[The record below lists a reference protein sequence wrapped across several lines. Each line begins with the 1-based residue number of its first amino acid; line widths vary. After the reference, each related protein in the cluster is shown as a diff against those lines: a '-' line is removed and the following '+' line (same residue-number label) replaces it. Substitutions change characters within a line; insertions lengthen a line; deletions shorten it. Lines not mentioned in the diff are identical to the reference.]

1 MFPVAAIAGA
11 GWLFLLVV
19 LLIAPPSPGPHEGG
33 GRGEGRT
40 PHEGGGR
47 GEGRTRRLPE
57 ADDVPPAVVS
67 LLARLLDKSG
77 FGATLVDLAARGWFE
92 VRAPAGPA
100 GLAGPGGPRG
110 LRDPA
115 GRGPRTGPALCVVPA
130 ETPGGPL
137 TPFERRAVAHVALRA
152 GARGEVPA
160 PALSDGFGGGETQF
174 MSAFRDE
181 VDAEARRLGLTR
193 SRLSGRRIGLL
204 LLLLFIPAGALIP
217 VAAHWRG
224 LAYAGGCY
232 FAGFWVAV
240 SVGVSRRRTASG
252 QLVLDHWRSA
262 VAAAPGG
269 SGGEGRT
276 LAYAAAL
283 GAAPAALAVFAQG
296 STSVAWSSYRGSWQ
310 LLEIETSTWSWP
322 RGCSIWLAIVFGLIL
337 YFGAAIWL
345 STHGMVVL
353 AEQMIGL
360 VVAGG
365 IACVLV
371 GVARRA
377 AFPRFAE
384 FDGQVIRQW
393 IVKGDESPDEYHV
406 AIDDGAREKAWDF
419 SIGSEP
425 YRLLTPGT
433 FVHARV
439 NLRTRSEVTVAPVE
453 PPAVAHPLAGVAA
466 DQERAATNGL
476 PDPASL
482 VTEAEAA
489 AVLGVPVAGHHLDGL
504 PGRTMVW
511 QPRWTVK
518 GGQGSRPM
526 LRVEVRHA
534 ADARRVPP
542 GALRAPGVADGYL
555 LGQSAM
561 VTVPP
566 LAALIS
572 VHGAA
577 RAGTPVAGLLPAVE
591 GRLRELGRRMPLSLI
606 LINID
611 DRLIHSSI
619 WNHANDP
626 LS

>member
-1 MFPVAAIAGA
+1 M
-11 GWLFLLVV
+11 
-19 LLIAPPSPGPHEGG
+19 
-33 GRGEGRT
+33 
-40 PHEGGGR
+40 
-47 GEGRTRRLPE
+47 
-57 ADDVPPAVVS
+57 
-67 LLARLLDKSG
+67 
-77 FGATLVDLAARGWFE
+77 
-92 VRAPAGPA
+92 
-100 GLAGPGGPRG
+100 
-110 LRDPA
+110 
-115 GRGPRTGPALCVVPA
+115 
-130 ETPGGPL
+130 
-137 TPFERRAVAHVALRA
+137 
-152 GARGEVPA
+152 
-160 PALSDGFGGGETQF
+160 
-174 MSAFRDE
+174 
-181 VDAEARRLGLTR
+181 
-193 SRLSGRRIGLL
+193 
-204 LLLLFIPAGALIP
+204 
-217 VAAHWRG
+217 
-224 LAYAGGCY
+224 
-232 FAGFWVAV
+232 
-240 SVGVSRRRTASG
+240 
-252 QLVLDHWRSA
+252 LDHWRSA

-269 SGGEGRT
+269 AGGGGRT

-322 RGCSIWLAIVFGLIL
+322 RGCSIWLAIVFGPIL

-353 AEQMIGL
+353 AEEMIGL

-371 GVARRA
+371 GVARLA

-439 NLRTRSEVTVAPVE
+439 NLRKRSEVTVEPVE
-453 PPAVAHPLAGVAA
+453 PPAVAHPLAEVAA
-466 DQERAATNGL
+466 DQERAVTNGL

-489 AVLGVPVAGHHLDGL
+489 AVLGGPVAGHHLDGV

-511 QPRWTVK
+511 QPRWTST
-518 GGQGSRPM
+518 GRPM

-542 GALRAPGVADGYL
+542 AARPAPGVADGYL
-555 LGQSAM
+555 LGLGAL

-572 VHGAA
+572 IHGAA
-577 RAGTPVAGLLPAVE
+577 RAGTQVAGLLPAVE
-591 GRLRELGRRMPLSLI
+591 GRLRELGEDRSGSLI

-626 LS
+626 FS